1 MEEWVRI
8 RAKVYKAQGIKRY
21 GSGCMPKAGTYD
33 YPFYDLD
40 HVIEKLRRF
49 YEVTRTDETER
60 SVVAEAL
67 GMAERGGGF
76 ANLISSME
84 KYGFIR
90 TGGGNVTVTDLGKI
104 VLYGDSTEI
113 EQAKTTAVTNID
125 LFREVNQQYGTNVT
139 VEQMKAFLRQKA
151 LVDIAEAQKI
161 APKVVAIYKKVSNY
175 ITTAEKPSVVPTPS
189 VEGIGRGEI
198 MPPEVTKIQPLK
210 IQYGNVYIQ
219 IPPNDPKAI
228 KLAIDALEFMSE
240 RIRKESKE
248 EE

>member
-1 MEEWVRI
+1 
-8 RAKVYKAQGIKRY
+8 
-21 GSGCMPKAGTYD
+21 MPKAGKYD

-60 SVVAEAL
+60 NVVAEAL

-84 KYGFIR
+84 KYGFIQ
-90 TGGGNVTVTDLGKI
+90 TGGGNVTVTDLGKL

-125 LFREVNQQYGTNVT
+125 LFREVHQTYGANVT
-139 VEQMKAFLRQKA
+139 IEQMKAFLRQKA
-151 LVDIAEAQKI
+151 LVDIAQAQKK

-175 ITTAEKPSVVPTPS
+175 ITSAEKLSATPVPSQTPS
-189 VEGIGRGEI
+189 VEGIGRGDI

-219 IPPNDPKAI
+219 IPPNDLKAI
-228 KLAIDALEFMSE
+228 NLAKDALEFMAE
-240 RIRKESKE
+240 KIRE
-248 EE
+248 EEKKEKTD